1 MKTSNKFFFLA
12 LLLAAALLCSACS
25 SGGNTAA
32 EQKTIAEVPVILNQA
47 EYVLYQNIFYNEY
60 GAQYENTPVIKNGVF
75 AIIQDGWAGKA
86 RYYVWGYLDNTQC
99 CDWQWEI
106 APSNLTGELPAPGS
120 LVEYTG
126 MLVSGAA
133 ALDQYWFAGDD
144 SFRVITEFTGKL
156 ADVDMTVMNGTLERV
171 QIINMQTHSDWFE
184 GKTVKAYGRVAS
196 LNSIQH
202 PYYDGDWQ
210 QPFES
215 MSSVPAIGT
224 EVIVSGTFSDAV
236 IKNSSVTET
245 TQF

>member
-1 MKTSNKFFFLA
+1 MFNDMAGDYLNKERTIRGIFTQIEYRYIEKT
-12 LLLAAALLCSACS
+12 
-25 SGGNTAA
+25 
-32 EQKTIAEVPVILNQA
+32 
-47 EYVLYQNIFYNEY
+47 
-60 GAQYENTPVIKNGVF
+60 
-75 AIIQDGWAGKA
+75 
-86 RYYVWGYLDNTQC
+86 RYYVWGYYDQTKC

-106 APSNLTGELPAPGS
+106 APSNLTGELPRPGS

-133 ALDQYWFAGDD
+133 ALDRYWFAGDD
-144 SFRVITEFTGKL
+144 SFNVITEFTGKL

-171 QIINMQTHSDWFE
+171 QLINMQMYSDWFE

-202 PYYDGDWQ
+202 PYYDGYWQ

-215 MSSVPAIGT
+215 MDSIPAIGT